1 MTLAKK
7 DKTLV
12 QHTLEVVDKAIE
24 VFENIRKHCF
34 HPGEN
39 LPWGALREAII
50 DAAAF
55 HDLGKAARE
64 FGFSKTDKHG
74 YSHSLTSAVLADL
87 SLPSSE
93 MKILVLLAV
102 LGHHGSR
109 SKTSFTD
116 PRYRKQTATLNPELK
131 DEYAEISDYVYN
143 NHGIE
148 LPRIVTKPIEPLP
161 TVTKLHRHFFR
172 APADRECF
180 AMIQGI
186 LNIADWSASSG
197 RTTPSKVQPVLPT
210 ELRDFQKAACSEK
223 DTIILAPTGR
233 GKTIA
238 ALNWWKSVK
247 RDRLALFLPTTT
259 TVEAMY
265 QRYKEEYG
273 DSAGLV
279 HGNLAYYLYANEPD
293 MEDTEDR
300 RFWMKAFDS
309 PLTVATYD
317 QLLLTSLNWGRWEPR
332 TTNIAASAIVMD
344 EIHASQPFTF
354 GLILESIKSFKR
366 FGVPLCIM
374 SATMPGYMIDK
385 LRDTLDEPVVIED
398 HEGQNMKRIRTV
410 FLKDSDITE
419 LALQEY
425 AKGQKVIVCAN
436 TVRNARSMYEEI
448 ISWVKDD
455 QDVMLFHGSF
465 SLEDK
470 NRILRSL
477 LSRKDDPVI
486 LVATQ
491 IIEISLDIDFD
502 VLITEAAPIDSL
514 VQRFGRINRYGIKP
528 PQTAFIFPMQ
538 QSSGKV
544 YDPAVVF
551 QTVELLKKQTY
562 LDGHAIRRIS
572 DLVFNDYKSH
582 YMNEINAGVSL
593 AAFIRDQNRG
603 IYTMDIET
611 RFRDD
616 LIRRTDFKTVN
627 VIPENEALTKLST
640 MELIGKQIKV
650 PARDV
655 WKSLRKDDHGFLYA
669 DVEYSSELGYLGPK
683 NGSYFL
689 DDE

>member
-7 DKTLV
+7 DTTLV
-12 QHTLEVVDKAIE
+12 QHTIEVVDKAVE
-24 VFENIRKHCF
+24 VFQNIRKHCT
-34 HPGEN
+34 HPGET
-39 LPWGALREAII
+39 LPWGALHEAVIQ
-50 DAAAF
+50 AAAF

-64 FGFSKTDKHG
+64 FSFSKADKHG

-87 SLPSSE
+87 SLPVSE
-93 MKILVLLAV
+93 MKMLVLLAV

-116 PRYRKQTATLNPELK
+116 PRYRKQTASLNAELK
-131 DEYAEISDYVYN
+131 DEYAEVSDYVYS
-143 NHGIE
+143 NHGVR
-148 LPRIVTKPIEPLP
+148 LPGIVTEPIDYLS
-161 TVTKLHRHFFR
+161 TVMKLHRHFFR
-172 APADRECF
+172 ASADRECF

-186 LNIADWSASSG
+186 LNIADWSTSSG
-197 RTTPSKVQPVLPT
+197 RMIPAKPPLKLTG
-210 ELRDFQKAACSEK
+210 ELRDFQRAAHCGK

-233 GKTIA
+233 GKTLA
-238 ALNWWKSVK
+238 AMNWWASVK

-265 QRYKEEYG
+265 QRYREELG

-279 HGNLAYYLYANEPD
+279 HGNLAYYLYASEPA
-293 MEDTEDR
+293 TENTVEK
-300 RFWMKAFDS
+300 RFWMKAFDY

-332 TTNIAASAIVMD
+332 TANIASSAVVMD

-354 GLILESIKSFKR
+354 GLILESIRSFKR

-374 SATMPGYMIDK
+374 SATMPGYMIDR
-385 LRDTLDEPVVIED
+385 LTETLDEPAVIVD
-398 HEGQNMKRIRTV
+398 HDGQTMRRIRTV
-410 FLKDSDITE
+410 FLEDSDITE
-419 LALQEY
+419 LALQQY

-436 TVRNARSMYEEI
+436 TVRNARAMYEEI
-448 ISWVKDD
+448 ISWIKDEK
-455 QDVMLFHGSF
+455 DVMLFHGSF
-465 SLEDK
+465 SVEDK
-470 NRILRSL
+470 NRILKKL
-477 LSRKDDPVI
+477 LSRKDEPVI

-514 VQRFGRINRYGIKP
+514 AQRFGRINRYGVKP

-538 QSSGKV
+538 EASRRV
-544 YDPAVVF
+544 YETAVVF
-551 QTVELLKKQTY
+551 RTVELLKKQPF
-562 LDGHAIRRIS
+562 LDGYAIRKIS
-572 DLVFNDYKSH
+572 DLVFSDHESYF
-582 YMNEINAGVSL
+582 MNEIDAGMSL
-593 AAFIRDQNRG
+593 SAFIRDQNRG

-616 LIRRTDFKTVN
+616 LIRRTGFRTVN
-627 VIPENEALTKLST
+627 VIPENEALTKLSV
-640 MELIGKQIKV
+640 MKLIGKQIKV

-655 WKSLRKDDHGFLYA
+655 WRSLRKDDLGFLYA
-669 DVEYSSELGYLGPK
+669 AVEYSSELGYLGPTT
-683 NGSYFL
+683 GSHFL